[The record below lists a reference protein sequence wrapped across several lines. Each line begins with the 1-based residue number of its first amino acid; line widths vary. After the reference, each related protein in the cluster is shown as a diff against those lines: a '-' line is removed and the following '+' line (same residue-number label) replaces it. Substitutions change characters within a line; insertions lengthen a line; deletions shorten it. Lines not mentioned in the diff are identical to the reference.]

1 MLKRKQSYFLTYQ
14 QNHTLR
20 VQEYNHT
27 LCAESNFAKL
37 PPGWKERKEKFE
49 EFEIW
54 KTISV
59 FENRKILLIKKL
71 FVQSFE
77 SDCVRF
83 N

>member
-27 LCAESNFAKL
+27 LRAESIFAKL
-37 PPGWKERKEKFE
+37 PPGWKEGKEKIE
-49 EFEIW
+49 GIEMW

-59 FENRKILLIKKL
+59 LKIGL
-71 FVQSFE
+71 SY
-77 SDCVRF
+77 
-83 N
+83 

>member
-27 LCAESNFAKL
+27 LRAESIFAKL
-37 PPGWKERKEKFE
+37 PSGWKEGKEKIE
-49 EFEIW
+49 GIEMW

-59 FENRKILLIKKL
+59 LKIGL
-71 FVQSFE
+71 SY
-77 SDCVRF
+77 
-83 N
+83 